1 MAACSETTDVIVVED
16 VAYPATFIADKYMLT
31 FDMSCRKDE

>member
-1 MAACSETTDVIVVED
+1 MAACLETTDVIVVED
-16 VAYPATFIADKYMLT
+16 VAYLATFIADKYMLT